1 MKLFNSMGPNP
12 HMVRMY
18 AAELDLELDMEE
30 IDLMAG
36 ENRQA
41 AFLARNPSGQ
51 CPALELDDG
60 TVIAE
65 ITAICEYLD
74 DITPDKTL
82 IGNTAQERANVR
94 MWTRRVDLGI
104 CEPMANGFRYAEG
117 IKIFESRMITLPEAA
132 DGLKRIAADKLTW
145 LDAQMNDGREFIAG
159 ASLSMAD
166 ILLYSMVVFFAG
178 VGQPLDSSNSNV
190 QGWFDRMAAR
200 PSAQA

>member
-1 MKLFNSMGPNP
+1 MPPSLG
-12 HMVRMY
+12 
-18 AAELDLELDMEE
+18 LELDMEE
-30 IDLMAG
+30 VDLMAG

-74 DITPDKTL
+74 DITPGKTL
-82 IGNTAQERANVR
+82 IGNTAQERAVAH

-145 LDAQMNDGREFIAG
+145 LDAQMSDRSGIHCRCLVDHGGYYTVRHGGLFRWGRPTTGFNQHQCT
-159 ASLSMAD
+159 SL
-166 ILLYSMVVFFAG
+166 V
-178 VGQPLDSSNSNV
+178 
-190 QGWFDRMAAR
+190 
-200 PSAQA
+200 